1 MIELPT
7 PESLAALVSGV
18 TQVMLGMS
26 FRLAPA
32 EAGGEVPWQGG
43 AAWRVAVLP
52 IPGKRPLTVA
62 VASDQHG
69 AALLGSAMFS
79 CPPNAVDGTMADDS
93 LSELSNIIAGQV
105 KSVLAPDQALGL
117 PRILSPREGFDQQKM
132 TGWRNATLKNND
144 KQVRVWIAIAEGVL

>member
-1 MIELPT
+1 MKDLPT
-7 PESLAALVSGV
+7 PESLATLVSNI
-18 TQVMLGMS
+18 TQAMLGMS

-32 EAGGEVPWQGG
+32 EAGGLPWQRDTQ
-43 AAWRVAVLP
+43 WRVAVLP
-52 IPGKRPLTVA
+52 IAGRRPLTVA
-62 VASDQHG
+62 VASDSHG

-79 CPPNAVDGTMADDS
+79 CPAGAVDRSMADDS
-93 LSELSNIIAGQV
+93 LRELTNIVAGQV

-117 PRILSPREGFDQQKM
+117 PRVLSTREGFDQQKM

>member
-1 MIELPT
+1 MKDLPT
-7 PESLAALVSGV
+7 PESLATLVSNI

-32 EAGGEVPWQGG
+32 DAAGLPWQSDTQ
-43 AAWRVAVLP
+43 WRVAVLP
-52 IPGKRPLTVA
+52 IAGRRPLTVA
-62 VASDQHG
+62 VASDTHG

-79 CPPNAVDGTMADDS
+79 CPAGAVDRSMADDS
-93 LSELSNIIAGQV
+93 LRELTNIVAGQV
-105 KSVLAPDQALGL
+105 KSVL
-117 PRILSPREGFDQQKM
+117 STREGFDQQKM